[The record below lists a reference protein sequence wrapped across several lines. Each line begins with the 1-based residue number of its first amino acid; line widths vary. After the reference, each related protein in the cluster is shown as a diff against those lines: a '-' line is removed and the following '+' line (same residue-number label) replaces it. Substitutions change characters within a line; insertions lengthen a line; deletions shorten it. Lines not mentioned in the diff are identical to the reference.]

1 MELTTDEKLSV
12 MRFICA
18 FAWADLEIQNDE
30 VKLINQ
36 IMQALELDKKH
47 YQTVYQWLKRPPR
60 AEDVDPF
67 TIPDNLKE
75 IILDA
80 ATGVI
85 LADGELQDS
94 EMEMLELLQNI
105 LQGEEESK

>member
-1 MELTTDEKLSV
+1 MELPTEEKLSV

-18 FAWADLEIQNDE
+18 FAWADLEIQIAE
-30 VKLINQ
+30 RKLIQQ
-36 IMQALELDKKH
+36 IMSALDLDEEH
-47 YQTVYQWLKRPPR
+47 HPTVMHWLDRPPR

-67 TIPDNLKE
+67 TIPDSLKD

-94 EMEMLELLQNI
+94 EVDLLELFQNI
-105 LQGEEESK
+105 LYPEEESN